1 MSVSLIESDFA
12 ELQKLSL
19 SDLKIRF
26 TLCKALSLQFRLFSI
41 MSLSLKN
48 SLLLNNNSTKRCS
61 GSGWFQ
67 VFYTKAHLLYEFID
81 M

>member
-26 TLCKALSLQFRLFSI
+26 TLCKALSLQFRLFFHHVVVS
-41 MSLSLKN
+41 K
-48 SLLLNNNSTKRCS
+48 
-61 GSGWFQ
+61 
-67 VFYTKAHLLYEFID
+67 EFFAIEQ
-81 M
+81 